1 MFEKLTAL
9 PPDPI
14 LSLMGLF
21 RQDTRSN
28 KVDLGVGVYK
38 DEQGNTPIMAAVHA
52 AETRLLTEETTKTYI
67 GMAGSA
73 LFNERIAELLLGNDH
88 PVIKDKRIVTA
99 QTPGGCGALRMVG
112 EFLHQ
117 CAPGNTVWVSDPT
130 WGNHIPLLSSAGL
143 QLKTYPYY
151 DGVKKEIRFDAM
163 MSALEQ
169 AAKGDIVLLH
179 GCCHNPSGAEL
190 DKDQWHAVTELML
203 RKGLLPFI
211 DIAYQGLG
219 DGLDEDAYGVR
230 YVAAHV
236 PEMVV
241 AGSCSKNFGLY
252 RERVG
257 YLVVL
262 SASAEQAVNAG
273 SQVMTTIRAHYSM
286 PPSHGAA
293 IVETI
298 LSSADLKKQW
308 LDELNVMNQRINGLR
323 RELNLALQQQGVDQD
338 FSFIERQKGMFS
350 FLGINKEQ
358 ILRLRE
364 EFAIYMVDSSRVN
377 IAGLASGNI
386 EYVASSI
393 AAVIR

>member
-1 MFEKLTAL
+1 
-9 PPDPI
+9 
-14 LSLMGLF
+14 
-21 RQDTRSN
+21 
-28 KVDLGVGVYK
+28 
-38 DEQGNTPIMAAVHA
+38 
-52 AETRLLTEETTKTYI
+52 
-67 GMAGSA
+67 
-73 LFNERIAELLLGNDH
+73 
-88 PVIKDKRIVTA
+88 
-99 QTPGGCGALRMVG
+99 
-112 EFLHQ
+112 
-117 CAPGNTVWVSDPT
+117 
-130 WGNHIPLLSSAGL
+130 
-143 QLKTYPYY
+143 
-151 DGVKKEIRFDAM
+151 
-163 MSALEQ
+163 
-169 AAKGDIVLLH
+169 
-179 GCCHNPSGAEL
+179 
-190 DKDQWHAVTELML
+190 ML
-203 RKGLLPFI
+203 RSSKGLLPFI